1 MHLKRQK
8 APKKWPISRKENVF
22 IVRPNSN
29 IKNGIP
35 VLVVLRDIL
44 KITQTRKEVKKAIHQ
59 KNILLNQKPLKD
71 EKESATLF
79 DIITIVPS
87 KKNYRIDLSENR
99 KFKVEEVNK
108 NDSEVKVS
116 KIIGKKTLKGK
127 KTQLNLM
134 DGRNILS
141 EMKCKVNDSVIIKFN
156 DKKIDKCLPLKE
168 KSKVIIFDG
177 KHMGK
182 RGTIEKIIEERKMAS
197 VKCVTE
203 KLNILI
209 KQLMVLE

>member
-1 MHLKRQK
+1 MHLKRHK
-8 APKKWPISRKENVF
+8 APKKWPIHRKENVF

-35 VLVVLRDIL
+35 ILVVLRDIL
-44 KITQTRKEVKKAIHQ
+44 GITQTRKEVKRAIHQ
-59 KNILLNQKPLKD
+59 KNILLNKKPIKD

-79 DIITIVPS
+79 DIITIIPS
-87 KKNYRIDLSENR
+87 KKNYRIDLSENK
-99 KFKVEEVNK
+99 KFNVEEVDK
-108 NDSEVKVS
+108 KDSEKKVS

-127 KTQLNLM
+127 KVQLNFI
-134 DGRNILS
+134 DGRNVLS
-141 EMKCKVNDSVIIKFN
+141 EIKCNVNDSVVINFN

-182 RGTIEKIIEERKMAS
+182 RGVIEKMIKERKMAS
-197 VKCVTE
+197 VKCDSE
-203 KLNILI
+203 KLNVLI